1 MSIGSWTKEAEHR
14 PAPVQGPPPRAV
26 TIDKPP
32 SAAMSKWAGAAGI
45 AFAVLF
51 FVGFGAG
58 NTPKYDASNQAWV
71 SWFHD
76 SGHRASQIIG
86 AFSTV
91 AASLLLTVF
100 FVVLLRRAVAAG
112 GSRTAALIAGVAGT
126 VMTGV
131 FAVSAVIRTA
141 ISGGVTFA
149 PSHFPVPSADVAR
162 TLDNLSVALVLVAGG
177 LAGAVFVAALARTL
191 RNTFVVPGWLVNA
204 GYVVAVLLVGS
215 FEFFPFMLLL
225 LWVLVVGVAMLAGR
239 PTRKSRAATAE
250 PGTMP

>member
-1 MSIGSWTKEAEHR
+1 MSIGNWTKEAEHR
-14 PAPVQGPPPRAV
+14 AAPVRGPAPRAV
-26 TIDKPP
+26 TIDEPP
-32 SAAMSKWAGAAGI
+32 SVAMSKWAGAAGI

-51 FVGFGAG
+51 FFGFGAG

-91 AASLLLTVF
+91 VAALLLTVF

-112 GSRTAALIAGVAGT
+112 GSRVAALIAAVAGT

-149 PSHFPVPSADVAR
+149 PNHFPVPSADVAR

-177 LAGAVFVAALARTL
+177 LAGAVFVAALARAL
-191 RNTFVVPGWLVNA
+191 RNTSVVPRWLVRA

-215 FEFFPFMLLL
+215 FEFFPFVALL
-225 LWVLVVGVAMLAGR
+225 LWVLVVGVAMLTGR
-239 PTRKSRAATAE
+239 PTRVSLVATAE

>member
-1 MSIGSWTKEAEHR
+1 
-14 PAPVQGPPPRAV
+14 V
-26 TIDKPP
+26 TIDQPP
-32 SAAMSKWAGAAGI
+32 SAAMSRWAGAAGI

-86 AFSTV
+86 MFSTV
-91 AASLLLTVF
+91 AAALLLTVF
-100 FVVLLRRAVAAG
+100 FVILLRRAVAAG
-112 GSRTAALIAGVAGT
+112 GSKNAALIAGVAGT
-126 VMTGV
+126 AMTGV
-131 FAVSAVIRTA
+131 FAVSAVIRSA
-141 ISGGVTFA
+141 ISASVTFA

-162 TLDNLSVALVLVAGG
+162 TLDNLSVGLALVAGG
-177 LAGAVFVAALARTL
+177 FAGAVFVAALARTL
-191 RNTFVVPGWLVNA
+191 RSTSVVPRWLVNA
-204 GYVVAVLLVGS
+204 GYAVAVLLVGS
-215 FEFFPFMLLL
+215 FEFFPFVALL

-239 PTRKSRAATAE
+239 PTRESMTATAQ